1 MVEVNKGG
9 EWTALQEDVI
19 TFVNER
25 EGSAFPRPSDSNVAV
40 LAGVFNSG
48 YKNEEGTL
56 LSSKLALRELL
67 ESYEVETTLILNIN
81 SDKNEWHYVLTM
93 DKSGSITPT
102 TTVAPAIP
110 KVEEKVEEAV
120 DFEEVAMLESEDKV
134 ELTHEGI
141 SGMKNADVIAYVLQ
155 HTGEKIPARTKRGQL
170 IKMADDILDKARDS
184 KK

>member
-1 MVEVNKGG
+1 MSKADKSTVWVD
-9 EWTALQEDVI
+9 LQEEVI

-25 EGSAFPRPSDSNVAV
+25 EGSAFPRPSDSDVAV

-48 YKNEEGTL
+48 YVGEDGTL

-67 ESYEVETTLILNIN
+67 GTYDVKTTLELNIN

-102 TTVAPAIP
+102 TTVAPVMP
-110 KVEEKVEEAV
+110 KVDEKVEEAV
-120 DFEEVAMLESEDKV
+120 DFEEVAMLEGEGKI

-170 IKMADDILDKARDS
+170 IKMADDILDKARDN